1 MIRFLRGVLISI
13 LLLVAIAGVVAWTC
27 PAELAYRFGADA
39 LVPVRMHDLTGSIW
53 QGHAGAAEVL
63 GMSLGTIDWKLQ
75 AQPLLRGEIVAHV
88 TVAGDGMGGSGIVN
102 YSGGQ
107 TAFDDA
113 TLRMPARLAAPVL
126 AIPMLELLGT
136 IEIDIAHARL
146 HDQWLDDAAGTVRW
160 HDAAVAGAAQ
170 AKLGDLRATFASTAD
185 GSIAGVVDD
194 LGGPLELAGT
204 FKANRNAYEAQARL
218 ASRGDNAQV
227 SEALQ
232 FIGQAQADG
241 SRNLEIR
248 GRPLIPPVP

>member
-1 MIRFLRGVLISI
+1 MRFLRGLLIG
-13 LLLVAIAGVVAWTC
+13 LLVLAAIAGVVAWTC
-27 PAELAYRFGADA
+27 PAELAYRFAADA
-39 LVPVRMHDLTGSIW
+39 LFPVRLHDLAGSIW

-63 GMSLGTIDWKLQ
+63 GVSLGTIEWKLR
-75 AQPLLRGEIVAHV
+75 AQPLLRGEVVAQV
-88 TVAGDGMGGSGIVN
+88 TVAGDGMSGGGIFD
-102 YSGGQ
+102 YGGGQ
-107 TAFDDA
+107 TAIRET

-146 HDQWLDDAAGTVRW
+146 RDLWLDDAAGTVRW
-160 HDAAVAGAAQ
+160 RDAAVAGAAQ
-170 AKLGDLRATFASTAD
+170 AKLGDLQATFASTAD
-185 GSIAGVVDD
+185 GSIAGVVRD

-218 ASRGDNAQV
+218 ASRGDNAHI

-248 GRPLIPPVP
+248 GR

>member
-1 MIRFLRGVLISI
+1 MRGLLIGILVLA
-13 LLLVAIAGVVAWTC
+13 AIAGVAAWTC
-27 PAELAYRFGADA
+27 PAELAYRFAADA
-39 LVPVRMHDLTGSIW
+39 LVPVRLHDLAGSIW

-63 GMSLGTIDWKLQ
+63 GVSLGTIEWKLR
-75 AQPLLRGEIVAHV
+75 AQPLLRGQVVAQV
-88 TVAGDGMGGSGIVN
+88 TVAGDGMSGGGIVD
-102 YSGGQ
+102 YGGGE
-107 TAFDDA
+107 TAIRET

-146 HDQWLDDAAGTVRW
+146 RDLWLDDAAGTVRW
-160 HDAAVAGAAQ
+160 RDAAVAGAAQ
-170 AKLGDLRATFASTAD
+170 AKLGDLQATFASTAD
-185 GSIAGVVDD
+185 GSIAGVVRD

-218 ASRGDNAQV
+218 ASRGDNANV

-248 GRPLIPPVP
+248 GRPLVPPAP

>member
-1 MIRFLRGVLISI
+1 MRGLLIGILVLA
-13 LLLVAIAGVVAWTC
+13 AIAGVAAWTC
-27 PAELAYRFGADA
+27 PAELAYRFAADA
-39 LVPVRMHDLTGSIW
+39 LVPVRLHDLAGSIW

-63 GMSLGTIDWKLQ
+63 GVSLGTIEWKLR
-75 AQPLLRGEIVAHV
+75 AQPLLRGQVVAQV
-88 TVAGDGMGGSGIVN
+88 TVAGDGMSGGGIVD
-102 YSGGQ
+102 YGGGE
-107 TAFDDA
+107 TAIRET

-146 HDQWLDDAAGTVRW
+146 RDLWLDDAAGTVRW
-160 HDAAVAGAAQ
+160 RDAAVAGAAQ
-170 AKLGDLRATFASTAD
+170 AKLGDLQATFASTAD
-185 GSIAGVVDD
+185 GSIAGVVRD

-218 ASRGDNAQV
+218 ASRGDNAHI

-248 GRPLIPPVP
+248 GRPLVPPAP

>member
-1 MIRFLRGVLISI
+1 MRFLRGLLIGILVLA
-13 LLLVAIAGVVAWTC
+13 AIAGVVAWTC
-27 PAELAYRFGADA
+27 PAELAYRFTADA
-39 LVPVRMHDLTGSIW
+39 LGPVRLHDLAGSIW
-53 QGHAGAAEVL
+53 QGHAGASEVL
-63 GMSLGTIDWKLQ
+63 GVSLGTIEWKLQ
-75 AQPLLRGEIVAHV
+75 AQPLLRGEIVAQV
-88 TVAGDGMGGSGIVN
+88 SVAGDGMTGGGIVD
-102 YSGGQ
+102 YGGGQ
-107 TAFDDA
+107 TAIRET

-146 HDQWLDDAAGTVRW
+146 RDLWLDDAAGTVRW
-160 HDAAVAGAAQ
+160 RDAAVAGAAQ
-170 AKLGDLRATFASTAD
+170 ATLGDLQATFASTAD
-185 GSIAGVVDD
+185 GSIAGVVRD

-218 ASRGDNAQV
+218 AARGDNAQV

-248 GRPLIPPVP
+248 GRPLIPSAP